1 MNEIYHFCPLW
12 VKMGG
17 VMDLKNRNVTVSFSD
32 EHSPDTAI
40 WLFRIMER
48 IVLDQLNI
56 DPVLKGQ
63 LLYSSQEQITKF
75 ISEFDKGVE

>member
-1 MNEIYHFCPLW
+1 MNETHHFCPLW

-17 VMDLKNRNVTVSFSD
+17 VMSLKNRSVKVSFS
-32 EHSPDTAI
+32 EEGSPEAGI

-56 DPVLKGQ
+56 DPVLKGKM
-63 LLYSSQEQITKF
+63 LYSNQEQITKF
-75 ISEFDKGVE
+75 INEFDKGGE